1 MSFKIQIF
9 HGIIN
14 SILRGFLFLFQTD
27 DINPSDD
34 ILILIL
40 WDEAI

>member
-9 HGIIN
+9 HDIIN
-14 SILRGFLFLFQTD
+14 PILGGFLFLFQRD
-27 DINPSDD
+27 DIYLSDD